1 MPASVPEIVA
11 FGHDGA
17 ALNCAAKTCSGT
29 GLETLRRWL
38 DGATDAV
45 FLHNGSGQPVVLV
58 SWSAWNR
65 AVRTVVRGDIPDE
78 PRQPGYNHSVLAN
91 NR

>member
-1 MPASVPEIVA
+1 MTSAPEIVA
-11 FGHDGA
+11 LGYDGTPR
-17 ALNCAAKTCSGT
+17 NCATKICSGT

-45 FLHNGSGQPVVLV
+45 FLHNGGSGQPVVLV